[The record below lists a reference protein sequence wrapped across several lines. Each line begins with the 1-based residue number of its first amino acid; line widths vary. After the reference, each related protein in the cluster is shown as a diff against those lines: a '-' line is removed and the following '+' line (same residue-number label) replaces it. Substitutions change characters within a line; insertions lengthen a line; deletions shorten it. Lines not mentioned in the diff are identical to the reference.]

1 MASSPPV
8 WRDIPRKSRL
18 ILSCMPVIPLNG
30 SKRTSVIL
38 STFLVLHECSLRS
51 QMEHVKQSARIAYSF
66 HSTRHSAITSV
77 LPDVEGP
84 VPGAEVVAVRT
95 PVSRSP
101 PHRSVPALLTHTA
114 PALGHGS
121 EAHDRLGMAAA

>member
-1 MASSPPV
+1 
-8 WRDIPRKSRL
+8 
-18 ILSCMPVIPLNG
+18 MPVIPLNG

-77 LPDVEGP
+77 LPDVAGP
-84 VPGAEVVAVRT
+84 VPSPAVCPTRIAADDDGVHS
-95 PVSRSP
+95 PVR
-101 PHRSVPALLTHTA
+101 
-114 PALGHGS
+114 
-121 EAHDRLGMAAA
+121 